1 MFRFQEQKLVT
12 DHEKTENM
20 GRTKDLRD
28 NIPFSPGS
36 FGSMEEFA
44 AAIGW
49 DLSTKQP
56 SRSSDARHNGMLND
70 DFQSLVKDL
79 ARAVSDV
86 SKDKAYGELTWQQLE
101 DQISITLNRYIPVL
115 HVDRTR

>member
-1 MFRFQEQKLVT
+1 
-12 DHEKTENM
+12 M

-36 FGSMEEFA
+36 FGSIEEFA

-56 SRSSDARHNGMLND
+56 SRSSVCSGCVWQEHDYQA
-70 DFQSLVKDL
+70 VVCEIVAAIIDL
-79 ARAVSDV
+79 EGDWETIES
-86 SKDKAYGELTWQQLE
+86 
-101 DQISITLNRYIPVL
+101 
-115 HVDRTR
+115 HVDRVLSQYIRVDK

>member
-1 MFRFQEQKLVT
+1 
-12 DHEKTENM
+12 M

-36 FGSMEEFA
+36 FGSIEEFA

-56 SRSSDARHNGMLND
+56 SRSSINAGCVMQERDYQALVASVVQAAIHFED
-70 DFQSLVKDL
+70 DWEAIENHVD
-79 ARAVSDV
+79 
-86 SKDKAYGELTWQQLE
+86 
-101 DQISITLNRYIPVL
+101 SILSRYIRKVGS
-115 HVDRTR
+115 

>member
-1 MFRFQEQKLVT
+1 
-12 DHEKTENM
+12 M

-36 FGSMEEFA
+36 FGSIEEFA

-56 SRSSDARHNGMLND
+56 SRSSDTAKYVVEKD
-70 DFQSLVKDL
+70 DYQSLVKHL
-79 ARAVSDV
+79 AFAVV
-86 SKDKAYGELTWQQLE
+86 EIQKENAHVGVTWHQLE
-101 DQISITLNRYIPVL
+101 DQIDRVL
-115 HVDRTR
+115 SEYCVAD

>member
-1 MFRFQEQKLVT
+1 
-12 DHEKTENM
+12 M

-28 NIPFSPGS
+28 NIPFSPRH

-56 SRSSDARHNGMLND
+56 SRSSIDAGCVMQEHDYQALMRKIVDTVINLEG
-70 DFQSLVKDL
+70 DL
-79 ARAVSDV
+79 EAI
-86 SKDKAYGELTWQQLE
+86 E
-101 DQISITLNRYIPVL
+101 N
-115 HVDRTR
+115 HVDRILSQYIEVDK

>member
-1 MFRFQEQKLVT
+1 
-12 DHEKTENM
+12 M

-49 DLSTKQP
+49 DLSTNQP
-56 SRSSDARHNGMLND
+56 SRSSDTAKYVVEKD
-70 DFQSLVKDL
+70 DYQSLVSNLVQVVIGFEEK
-79 ARAVSDV
+79 RASW
-86 SKDKAYGELTWQQLE
+86 ETIE
-101 DQISITLNRYIPVL
+101 NQIDRVL
-115 HVDRTR
+115 SEYCIAD

>member
-1 MFRFQEQKLVT
+1 
-12 DHEKTENM
+12 M
-20 GRTKDLRD
+20 GRTKDLLRD

-49 DLSTKQP
+49 DLSTKQS
-56 SRSSDARHNGMLND
+56 SRSSDARHNGMLSD

-86 SKDKAYGELTWQQLE
+86 SKEHDYQALVASVVQAAIHFEDDQQGCYE
-101 DQISITLNRYIPVL
+101 WEAIEN
-115 HVDRTR
+115 HVDEVLSQYIRKVGS

>member
-1 MFRFQEQKLVT
+1 
-12 DHEKTENM
+12 M

-36 FGSMEEFA
+36 FGSIEEFA

-56 SRSSDARHNGMLND
+56 SRSSINAGCVMQEHDYQALVASVVQAAIHFED
-70 DFQSLVKDL
+70 D
-79 ARAVSDV
+79 
-86 SKDKAYGELTWQQLE
+86 QQGCYE
-101 DQISITLNRYIPVL
+101 WEAIEN
-115 HVDRTR
+115 HVDEVLSQYIRKVGS

>member
-1 MFRFQEQKLVT
+1 
-12 DHEKTENM
+12 M

-56 SRSSDARHNGMLND
+56 SCLSISAGCVMQEHDYQA
-70 DFQSLVKDL
+70 LVFKVVE
-79 ARAVSDV
+79 AVYYSRRNW
-86 SKDKAYGELTWQQLE
+86 ETIE
-101 DQISITLNRYIPVL
+101 N
-115 HVDRTR
+115 HVDRVLSQYIEVDK

>member
-1 MFRFQEQKLVT
+1 
-12 DHEKTENM
+12 M

-56 SRSSDARHNGMLND
+56 SRSSINAGCVMQEHDYQALVYSVVEAVYYSGGNWEAIYND
-70 DFQSLVKDL
+70 VD
-79 ARAVSDV
+79 
-86 SKDKAYGELTWQQLE
+86 
-101 DQISITLNRYIPVL
+101 SILSRYIRKVEP
-115 HVDRTR
+115 

>member
-1 MFRFQEQKLVT
+1 
-12 DHEKTENM
+12 M

-56 SRSSDARHNGMLND
+56 SRSSINAGCVMQEHDYQA
-70 DFQSLVKDL
+70 LVFKVVE
-79 ARAVSDV
+79 AVYYSRRNW
-86 SKDKAYGELTWQQLE
+86 ETIE
-101 DQISITLNRYIPVL
+101 N
-115 HVDRTR
+115 HVDRVLSQYIEVDK

>member
-1 MFRFQEQKLVT
+1 
-12 DHEKTENM
+12 M

-28 NIPFSPGS
+28 NIPFSPRS

-56 SRSSDARHNGMLND
+56 SRSSINAGCVMQESDYQA
-70 DFQSLVKDL
+70 LVCKVVDTVINL
-79 ARAVSDV
+79 ERD
-86 SKDKAYGELTWQQLE
+86 WQTIE
-101 DQISITLNRYIPVL
+101 N
-115 HVDRTR
+115 HVDRILSQYIEVDK